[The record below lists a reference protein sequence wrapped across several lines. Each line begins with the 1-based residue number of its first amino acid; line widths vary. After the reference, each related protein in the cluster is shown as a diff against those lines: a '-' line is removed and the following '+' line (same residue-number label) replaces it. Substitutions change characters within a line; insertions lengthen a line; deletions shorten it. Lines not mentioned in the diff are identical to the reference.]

1 MNTNRVEYLVDR
13 DKEGKL
19 IEQLCRGIRE
29 KFPELHAGN
38 TLVVMVSPDY
48 SATVAMH
55 VAHELSYEGEMADLL
70 TIDVPYPDQHKEL
83 FVNIAAN
90 KFMEQLIRS
99 SNHHYPNVL
108 LVEAAVI
115 RGSNYRWLTALI
127 NELLETN
134 IVTATML
141 ENTHSVFKSDVVAEY
156 YDNEQQDVTFYYER
170 FNKHWL

>member
-1 MNTNRVEYLVDR
+1 MRSEYLID
-13 DKEGKL
+13 
-19 IEQLCRGIRE
+19 RE
-29 KFPELHAGN
+29 KEYQLIRKVSSDLQTFYPDLNAGN
-38 TLVVMVSPDY
+38 TLVIMVSPDY

-55 VAHELSYEGEMADLL
+55 LAHDLSHDGEMADLMSV
-70 TIDVPYPDQHKEL
+70 DVPYPDQHKEP

-99 SNHHYPNVL
+99 SNHHYQNVL

-115 RGSNYRWLTALI
+115 RGSNYQWLTALI

-141 ENTHSVFKSDVVAEY
+141 ENTRSVFKSDVVGEY
-156 YDNEQQDVTFYYER
+156 YDKEEQDVTFYYER
-170 FNKHWL
+170 YNKHWL